1 MISQSL
7 VLLLSALIASSAAAD
22 AQQERALQLPPTV
35 YQEQK
40 DDAQHILLI
49 QTTSN
54 GTATQVL
61 ESACGPDTYYD
72 TTSIILG
79 VNRTVNPTAT
89 AIGSNNK
96 GEVLSS
102 CEDVAFT
109 TYEKEWTEGCTG
121 AIDPGVKPV
130 GWCGYVYLTEN
141 PVPGKPYVLAAGGE
155 SFESARG
162 RWRRVVLVVRGCCR
176 RLVTFLSLFFRWL
189 VHGAAFFDF

>member
-7 VLLLSALIASSAAAD
+7 VLLLSALIVPSAAAD

-72 TTSIILG
+72 TTAIILG
-79 VNRTVNPTAT
+79 VNRTVDPTAT

-121 AIDPGVKPV
+121 ASDPGVKPV
-130 GWCGYVYLTEN
+130 GWCGYVCT
-141 PVPGKPYVLAAGGE
+141 
-155 SFESARG
+155 
-162 RWRRVVLVVRGCCR
+162 
-176 RLVTFLSLFFRWL
+176 
-189 VHGAAFFDF
+189 